1 MTTGSADQPDDS
13 VFHDASLRA
22 FQCGVIVR
30 SSKNIIAANSLDNIT
45 NICKCF
51 FDELDLSG
59 YFRISMDDEIS
70 KSMFGKGISR
80 IAADTLKNNT
90 QTGNQKV
97 LLQDGFLIVNT
108 SSTYF
113 FLSTEKL
120 SASYID
126 ILKDNL
132 VFFVDV
138 IEAWCI
144 NHLQKKSMHRD
155 FECARSNLTDKLKD
169 SVRGI
174 ATANKY
180 LIENYYSMSED
191 LLTSLVVRFPT
202 LALEAD
208 QEEMILDII
217 NLAINKQLGAI
228 LHQIESNNKLC
239 DVIGETFDTLTDIAK
254 DEDSFDSFSGQSCEL
269 AIQIF

>member
-1 MTTGSADQPDDS
+1 MTELSGQLDLS
-13 VFHDASLRA
+13 VFRDATLRA
-22 FQCGVIVR
+22 FQCGIIVR
-30 SSKNIIAANSLDNIT
+30 SSRNIIAANSLEKIT
-45 NICKCF
+45 CICKSF

-59 YFRISMDDEIS
+59 YFKMSMDDETS

-80 IAADTLKNNT
+80 AAANKLKNKTESNK
-90 QTGNQKV
+90 QKV
-97 LLQDGFLIVNT
+97 LIYEGFLIINT
-108 SSTYF
+108 ENTCF
-113 FLSTEKL
+113 VLSTEKL
-120 SASYID
+120 DCSYIAT
-126 ILKDNL
+126 LQDNL
-132 VFFVDV
+132 MFFVDS

-155 FECARSNLTDKLKD
+155 FDSARSNLTDKLKE
-169 SVRGI
+169 SVHGI

-180 LIENYYSMSED
+180 LIENYYAMSED

-217 NLAINKQLGAI
+217 NLAIKKQLGAI

-239 DVIGETFDTLTDIAK
+239 DVIGETFDTLTDIAQ
-254 DEDSFDSFSGQSCEL
+254 DEDKFDSFVGQSCEL
-269 AIQIF
+269 ASQVF